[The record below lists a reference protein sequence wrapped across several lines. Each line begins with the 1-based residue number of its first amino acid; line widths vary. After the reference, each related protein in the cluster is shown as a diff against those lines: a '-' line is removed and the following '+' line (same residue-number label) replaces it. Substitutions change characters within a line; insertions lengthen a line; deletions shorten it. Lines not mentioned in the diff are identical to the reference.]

1 MKYGYF
7 TKKSLLICLL
17 GMLTISAGS
26 CINIGEWW
34 PRVEYKKTNKLDA
47 PLAPGSILAL
57 ENEVGSITIDG
68 QDVVNCDVTATI
80 TVKAPTEEE
89 AKELAEQIKIELEQD
104 GNTLTVKTTKPRKK
118 RRRPISIKFKITV
131 PKQTTLQIGSDV
143 GEIQVSNITENIK
156 AQTDVGTI
164 SCKEISGDI
173 DLKVDVG
180 KVNVVYSK
188 TAPASCNVNIKTD
201 VGSIDITTPP
211 ECSAAVQANTEVG
224 SITTDMPLT
233 IKGRVGKKLQ
243 GTIGAGE
250 GKLYLRTDVGSI
262 RIR

>member
-7 TKKSLLICLL
+7 KKVSLICLL
-17 GMLTISAGS
+17 CMLTVSAGS
-26 CINIGEWW
+26 CVNIGDLW
-34 PRVEYKKTNKLDA
+34 PRVEYKETKKLDA
-47 PLAPGSILAL
+47 PLSPGSILAL
-57 ENEVGSITIDG
+57 ENDVGSITIDG
-68 QDVVNCDVTATI
+68 QDVTNCKVTAAI

-89 AKELAEQIKIELEQD
+89 AKDLAEQIKIELEQD
-104 GNTLTVKTTKPRKK
+104 GDTLTVKTRKPRKK
-118 RRRPISIKFKITV
+118 RRRSISINFKIIV
-131 PKQTTLQIGSDV
+131 PKQTALQISSDV
-143 GEIQVSNITENIK
+143 GEIQVSNITEDIK
-156 AQTDVGTI
+156 AQTDVGKI

-173 DLKVDVG
+173 DLNVDVG

-188 TAPASCNVNIKTD
+188 TASAACNVTIKTD

-211 ECSAAVQANTEVG
+211 ECSATVHANTDVG

-233 IKGRVGKKLQ
+233 IKGRVSKNLQ

-250 GKLYLRTDVGSI
+250 GKLSLMTDVGSI